1 MSYSTTYIVL
11 GCRSR
16 LQQKAETTPS
26 LLESA
31 LDLSKYI
38 IAKKGAVIFPRE
50 TTYESTHTCCSHEL
64 WIYIYCI

>member
-31 LDLSKYI
+31 LDLLVKVYNC
-38 IAKKGAVIFPRE
+38 KKRGSNFPKRDD
-50 TTYESTHTCCSHEL
+50 L
-64 WIYIYCI
+64 